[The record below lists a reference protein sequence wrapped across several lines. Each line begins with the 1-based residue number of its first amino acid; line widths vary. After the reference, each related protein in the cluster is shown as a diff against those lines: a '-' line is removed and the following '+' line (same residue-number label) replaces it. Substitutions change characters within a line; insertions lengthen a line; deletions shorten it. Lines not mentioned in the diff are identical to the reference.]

1 MIIDPT
7 KGSAEDWYKGAL
19 GTRYSFTIELR
30 GKSGASE
37 YYGFDLP
44 PEEIIPSGEELF
56 AGMRVVFHKLIQD
69 AKGGYIPYKIYCYVS
84 ILYSHFT
91 NIFTVG
97 LRDWVAIWIYLLL
110 NRCTNQKMLL

>member
-1 MIIDPT
+1 MTLDPT
-7 KGSAEDWYKGAL
+7 KGCSDDWYKGKL

-30 GKSGASE
+30 GKSDDSE

-69 AKGGYIPYKIYCYVS
+69 AKGCNFLKIYCYVS
-84 ILYSHFT
+84 ILYKPFH
-91 NIFTVG
+91 
-97 LRDWVAIWIYLLL
+97 
-110 NRCTNQKMLL
+110 

>member
-56 AGMRVVFHKLIQD
+56 AGMKVVFHKLVQD
-69 AKGGYIPYKIYCYVS
+69 AKGCNFSNIYCYFYIQYRPRDRALVGMT
-84 ILYSHFT
+84 LCQFVHFR
-91 NIFTVG
+91 N
-97 LRDWVAIWIYLLL
+97 
-110 NRCTNQKMLL
+110 